1 MGDESRFPEDKLEF
15 SKPFSKKCITKLTT
29 DSGFLKNCAL
39 R

>member
-15 SKPFSKKCITKLTT
+15 SKPFSKKCI